1 MGEGEDVIRKQAQ
14 GSSKVTN
21 NILLAKLSDE
31 CLGMHFI
38 IITAHTLYT
47 FLLYT

>member
-31 CLGMHFI
+31 CLRMHF